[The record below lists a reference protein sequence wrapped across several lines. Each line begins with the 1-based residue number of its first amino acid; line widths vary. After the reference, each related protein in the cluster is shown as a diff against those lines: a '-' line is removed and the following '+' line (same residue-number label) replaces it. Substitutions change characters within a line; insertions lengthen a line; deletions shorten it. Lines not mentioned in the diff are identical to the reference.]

1 MKFLLYKG
9 GRIELNYIILHDLS
23 IQKLVDLRNQLSDI
37 GKLRK
42 LDLEASVKFM
52 FPDFQTIWIN
62 PPIERGFIES
72 LNSMIIKRKTKVI
85 K

>member
-9 GRIELNYIILHDLS
+9 GRIELNYEILHDLS

-42 LDLEASVKFM
+42 LDLEASIKFM
-52 FPDFQTIWIN
+52 FSDFQTIWIN

-72 LNSMIIKRKTKVI
+72 LNSMIIKRKTK
-85 K
+85 KNA